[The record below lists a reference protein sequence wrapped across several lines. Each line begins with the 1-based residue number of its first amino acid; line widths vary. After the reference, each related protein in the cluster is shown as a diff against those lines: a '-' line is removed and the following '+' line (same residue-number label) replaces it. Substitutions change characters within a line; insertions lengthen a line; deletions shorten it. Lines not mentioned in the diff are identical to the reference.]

1 MEVGVKW
8 SISVYLAP
16 TVNRRHP
23 GAPAEGRGLLEQGR
37 AGSAG
42 RTPPLRRE
50 DLPAAARVH
59 WDAIAGDRGEVPWL
73 FRFLLASPDLAA
85 RVSHTGDFLR
95 AATTIPEDLHEL
107 LILALARRLDF
118 QLEWSYHEGM
128 ARQAGV
134 SEAAIEA
141 LCAGSTP
148 ELPDDWRAAYDLA
161 LAAAERRVSDA
172 LFDAVVARSGAAF
185 AVEVVVLVAFVVFM
199 QWLVEALDVP
209 LPEGLPALLPIP
221 AGAGAT

>member
-1 MEVGVKW
+1 LE
-8 SISVYLAP
+8 
-16 TVNRRHP
+16 
-23 GAPAEGRGLLEQGR
+23 EQGR
-37 AGSAG
+37 TGSAG

-50 DLPAAARVH
+50 DLPPAARAH

-95 AATTIPEDLHEL
+95 AHTSIPEDLHEL

-128 ARQAGV
+128 ARDAGV
-134 SEAAIEA
+134 SESLIAA
-141 LCAGSTP
+141 LRAGRTP
-148 ELPDDWRAAYDLA
+148 ELPADWAAAHELA

-172 LFDAVVARSGAAF
+172 QFDAVVARFGAAF

-209 LPEGLPALLPIP
+209 LPEGVPALLPIP
-221 AGAGAT
+221 AGAAAP

>member
-1 MEVGVKW
+1 VEQDRDG
-8 SISVYLAP
+8 SI
-16 TVNRRHP
+16 
-23 GAPAEGRGLLEQGR
+23 
-37 AGSAG
+37 G

-50 DLPAAARVH
+50 DLPPAARQH

-95 AATTIPEDLHEL
+95 AFTAIPEDLHEL

-118 QLEWSYHEGM
+118 QLEWSYHEDM
-128 ARQAGV
+128 ARAAGV
-134 SEAAIEA
+134 SAEAVEA
-141 LCAGSTP
+141 LRAGRVP
-148 ELPDDWRAAYDLA
+148 ALPDDWRAAHELA
-161 LAAAERRVSDA
+161 IAACERRVTDA
-172 LFDAVVARSGAAF
+172 QFEAVVQHFSARF

-209 LPEGLPALLPIP
+209 LPGGVPARLPIP
-221 AGAGAT
+221 AATVP